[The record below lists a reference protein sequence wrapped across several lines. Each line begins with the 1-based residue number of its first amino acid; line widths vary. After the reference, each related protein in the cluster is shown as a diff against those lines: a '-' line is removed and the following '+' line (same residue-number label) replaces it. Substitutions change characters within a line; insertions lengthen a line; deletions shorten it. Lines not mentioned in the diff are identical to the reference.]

1 MFALRFLDLR
11 NNASH
16 QIKEVFFDFV
26 NLDKTSGESTA
37 NDLLSSWPRT
47 TSMSPF
53 ARGRAH
59 DHGTAAM
66 SSVACSVRGRKKRI
80 APMAL
85 YTNYNGHVLN
95 LSVAAARRLTPVTE
109 I

>member
-37 NDLLSSWPRT
+37 NALLSSLAENNIDVAVCKRT
-47 TSMSPF
+47 S
-53 ARGRAH
+53 
-59 DHGTAAM
+59 
-66 SSVACSVRGRKKRI
+66 K
-80 APMAL
+80 
-85 YTNYNGHVLN
+85 
-95 LSVAAARRLTPVTE
+95 
-109 I
+109 

>member
-1 MFALRFLDLR
+1 
-11 NNASH
+11 
-16 QIKEVFFDFV
+16 
-26 NLDKTSGESTA
+26 
-37 NDLLSSWPRT
+37 
-47 TSMSPF
+47 MSPF
-53 ARGRAH
+53 ARGRAN

-66 SSVACSVRGRKKRI
+66 LSVACSVRGRKKRI

-109 I
+109 T